1 MGLQAREGDPMLP
14 EPRLEAPPA
23 AAAGGRTSRAALP
36 PGPRRPPLLQSLRY
50 VRRPYEA
57 VAESGRR
64 WGNCFTARALGQP
77 PTVIF
82 AAPEAIKDIFM
93 GDPDELRGGEGN
105 AWVLGPILGWHSVLV
120 LDGQRHFRERKLL
133 LPPFHGERI
142 HVYGR
147 IIREIADRVID
158 VWPVGRPFPV
168 HQEMQAITLDVI
180 LRAVFGVDE
189 GPELV
194 RLRQCLRRVL
204 GVANT
209 SAAAFLF
216 IPLLRIDFGRFS
228 PWGRFVRD
236 RREVATTLLAQIAR
250 RREEGTAGL
259 SDVLSMLIEA
269 RDEHG
274 EPMRDE
280 ELLDE

>member
-14 EPRLEAPPA
+14 EPRLGAPPA
-23 AAAGGRTSRAALP
+23 AAARRPPSRAALP

-105 AWVLGPILGWHSVLV
+105 AWVLGPILGWHSLLV
-120 LDGQRHFRERKLL
+120 L
-133 LPPFHGERI
+133 
-142 HVYGR
+142 
-147 IIREIADRVID
+147 
-158 VWPVGRPFPV
+158 
-168 HQEMQAITLDVI
+168 
-180 LRAVFGVDE
+180 
-189 GPELV
+189 
-194 RLRQCLRRVL
+194 
-204 GVANT
+204 ANG

-216 IPLLRIDFGRFS
+216 IPALRIDLGRFS

-236 RREVATTLLAQIAR
+236 RRDLAAILLAAIAGR
-250 RREEGTAGL
+250 RREGTAGR

-280 ELLDE
+280 ELLDEMFTLLMAGPETTATSPAWGVH